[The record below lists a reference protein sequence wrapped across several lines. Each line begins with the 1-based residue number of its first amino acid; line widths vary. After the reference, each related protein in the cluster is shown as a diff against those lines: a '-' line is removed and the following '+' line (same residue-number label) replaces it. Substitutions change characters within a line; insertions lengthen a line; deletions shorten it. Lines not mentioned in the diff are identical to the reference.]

1 MRAHW
6 RKMAYAAFWILLFA
20 VTLESFAHPEAD
32 SETRAVMML
41 VIALFAAPIS
51 LVPLLFFGVTGWLFQ
66 DADSIFT
73 TAVFGSRV
81 VQFSLWS
88 LFMFGIS
95 YWQWFR
101 LLPRLRSKFL
111 GTPGA

>member
-6 RKMAYAAFWILLFA
+6 RKIAYAVFWILLFA
-20 VTLESFAHPEAD
+20 VTLESFAHREAD
-32 SETRAVMML
+32 SETRAVMFL

-51 LVPLLFFGVTGWLFQ
+51 LIPLVFLGVMGWLFQ
-66 DADSIFT
+66 DADSI
-73 TAVFGSRV
+73 VFGDRV

-101 LLPRLRSKFL
+101 LLPKLKSKFL
-111 GTPGA
+111 GAP

>member
-6 RKMAYAAFWILLFA
+6 RKIAYAAFWILLFA

-32 SETRAVMML
+32 SETRAVMFL

-51 LVPLLFFGVTGWLFQ
+51 LIPLVFLGVVGWLSQ
-66 DADSIFT
+66 GAESIIT

-101 LLPRLRSKFL
+101 LLPKLKSKFL
-111 GTPGA
+111 GAPDA

>member
-1 MRAHW
+1 
-6 RKMAYAAFWILLFA
+6 MAYAVFWILLFA

-32 SETRAVMML
+32 NKTRAVMFAI
-41 VIALFAAPIS
+41 VALFAAPIS
-51 LVPLLFFGVTGWLFQ
+51 LIPLLFLGVVDWLFQ
-66 DADSIFT
+66 GVDSI
-73 TAVFGSRV
+73 VFGDRV

-101 LLPRLRSKFL
+101 LLPKLRSKF
-111 GTPGA
+111 PGAPDE